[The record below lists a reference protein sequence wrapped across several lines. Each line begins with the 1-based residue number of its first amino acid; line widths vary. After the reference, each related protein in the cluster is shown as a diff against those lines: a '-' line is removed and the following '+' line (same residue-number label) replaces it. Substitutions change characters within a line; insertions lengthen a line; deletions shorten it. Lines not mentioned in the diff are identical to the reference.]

1 VQKFAN
7 SIYKEVN
14 GALPSSIE
22 IDELSL
28 SGNMK
33 EEDRAKRNDH
43 IWKTDDNGSQLPFN
57 TRPSDIDGLKGIAL
71 EP

>member
-1 VQKFAN
+1 
-7 SIYKEVN
+7 VN

-43 IWKTDDNGSQLPFN
+43 IWRGTDDGSQL
-57 TRPSDIDGLKGIAL
+57 
-71 EP
+71 